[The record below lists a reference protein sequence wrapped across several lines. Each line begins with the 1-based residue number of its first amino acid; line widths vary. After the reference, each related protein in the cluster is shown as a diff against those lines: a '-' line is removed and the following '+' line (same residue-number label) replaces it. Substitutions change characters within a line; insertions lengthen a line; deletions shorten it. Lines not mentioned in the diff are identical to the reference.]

1 MILPNKSIRP
11 VDSLFCIS
19 SFIVELLSKN
29 NLCVDS
35 IHYELQKSYPKSV
48 SVETVISCINF
59 LYILGKV
66 EMENETIKAKL

>member
-1 MILPNKSIRP
+1 MILPNKSIKP

-19 SFIVELLSKN
+19 SFVIELLIKDELS
-29 NLCVDS
+29 VDNVHS
-35 IHYELQKSYPKSV
+35 ELQKVYPKSV

-59 LYILGKV
+59 LYIIGKV

>member
-1 MILPNKSIRP
+1 MILPNKSIKP

-19 SFIVELLSKN
+19 SFVIELLIKDELS
-29 NLCVDS
+29 VDS
-35 IHYELQKSYPKSV
+35 VHSELQKIYPKSV

-59 LYILGKV
+59 LYIIGKV